1 MDKKTMII
9 IGVVVSV
16 SIITIIIVKSKKSVK
31 NIGDKPQPKSQK
43 RIKLENDIKKL
54 ISENSLID
62 NTQLYRFSLDGQELD
77 SIFLKIVDED
87 LKSLKYII
95 DKYLNEGVVNDKIDN
110 DFLKKLADS
119 LNLHMELS

>member
-31 NIGDKPQPKSQK
+31 NIGDKPQPKTQK

-119 LNLHMELS
+119 